1 MQELYDKIEK
11 NHQEAIEERNKLSS
25 KLDQLIGE
33 VTKARDQIQQSQDDR
48 PRTNQIH
55 TSSVKKSQEIFKRIV
70 SLNKDYYDVL
80 SRQTKEINATFMTRQ
95 QAHREKSDQAEEE
108 PGTEN

>member
-11 NHQEAIEERNKLSS
+11 NHAEAKQERTKLTN

-33 VTKARDQIQQSQDDR
+33 VTKARDQIGTVFDDKKHV
-48 PRTNQIH
+48 NQIH
-55 TSSVKKSQEIFKRIV
+55 TCGVKKSQEIFKRIV

-80 SRQTKEINATFMTRQ
+80 SRQTKEINATFITPQ
-95 QAHREKSDQAEEE
+95 VAYKE
-108 PGTEN
+108 

>member
-11 NHQEAIEERNKLSS
+11 NHAEAKQERTKLTN

-33 VTKARDQIQQSQDDR
+33 VTKARDQIGTVLDDKKHL
-48 PRTNQIH
+48 NQIH

-80 SRQTKEINATFMTRQ
+80 SRQTKEINAAFITPQ
-95 QAHREKSDQAEEE
+95 VAYKE
-108 PGTEN
+108 